1 MGKKTLIYKNDEID
15 IGEIFIILWNLKI
28 KITLIALIS
37 FVIFV
42 GYDNSRPKKPNVFK
56 NTLTIKSAKEN
67 EFFILK
73 SLQNEI
79 VNVNEFR
86 KDTLKKNLTDLTN
99 YDVTN
104 YDVTN
109 YDVTNYNV
117 RVLHR
122 FIEELLDYQELVS
135 VLKKNE
141 NIKKDISQ
149 LSEYDK
155 QQKLYGYTKL
165 FTVKKSPSETQ
176 NHEYTLRFTWQ
187 GDQGESIDILDQVLK
202 LVSMNLRASIL
213 KELEDNYKNEKEFI
227 VNRDLRRIKYLL
239 DQSELAKKLGII
251 SSVNKYNFDLST
263 NLDYSENNLV
273 IPYYLRGS
281 DAIDME
287 IDLFKNRKYLKL
299 KDIENKI
306 SLLQKRDIKFVD
318 YNIFLLDSKLQNANN
333 TLSLSLKILL
343 SLIIGV
349 VCALIFNAF
358 QSYQDTGKRRIN

>member
-56 NTLTIKSAKEN
+56 STLTIKSAKEN

-79 VNVNEFR
+79 VNVNEFG
-86 KDTLKKNLTDLTN
+86 KDTLKKNLT
-99 YDVTN
+99 
-104 YDVTN
+104 
-109 YDVTNYNV
+109 DVTNYNV

-141 NIKKDISQ
+141 NIKKDISE

-165 FTVKKSPSETQ
+165 FTVEKSPSETQ

-202 LVSMNLRASIL
+202 LALMNLRASIL
-213 KELEDNYKNEKEFI
+213 KELEDNYKNKKEFI

-251 SSVNKYNFDLST
+251 SSVNKYNTELST
-263 NLDYSENNLV
+263 NLDYSENNLA

-299 KDIENKI
+299 KVIENKI

-318 YNIFLLDSKLQNANN
+318 YNIFLLNSKLQNANN

-349 VCALIFNAF
+349 VCAFIFNAF
-358 QSYQDTGKRRIN
+358 QSYQDTGKRRTN

>member
-56 NTLTIKSAKEN
+56 STLTIKSAKEN

-79 VNVNEFR
+79 VNVNEFG
-86 KDTLKKNLTDLTN
+86 KDTLKKNLT
-99 YDVTN
+99 
-104 YDVTN
+104 
-109 YDVTNYNV
+109 DVTNYNV

-141 NIKKDISQ
+141 NIKKDISE

-165 FTVKKSPSETQ
+165 FTVEKSPSETQ

-202 LVSMNLRASIL
+202 LASMNLRASIL

-251 SSVNKYNFDLST
+251 SSVNKYNFDLSK
-263 NLDYSENNLV
+263 NLDYSENNLA

-299 KDIENKI
+299 EDIENKI

-318 YNIFLLDSKLQNANN
+318 YNIFLLNSKLQNANN

-349 VCALIFNAF
+349 VCAFIFNAF
-358 QSYQDTGKRRIN
+358 QSYQDTGKRRTN

>member
-56 NTLTIKSAKEN
+56 STLTIKSAKEN

-79 VNVNEFR
+79 VNVNEFG
-86 KDTLKKNLTDLTN
+86 KDTLKKNLT
-99 YDVTN
+99 
-104 YDVTN
+104 
-109 YDVTNYNV
+109 DVTNYNV

-141 NIKKDISQ
+141 NIKKDISE

-165 FTVKKSPSETQ
+165 FTVEKSPSETQ

-202 LVSMNLRASIL
+202 LALMNLRASIL
-213 KELEDNYKNEKEFI
+213 KELEDNYKNKKEFI

-251 SSVNKYNFDLST
+251 SSVNKYNFDLSK
-263 NLDYSENNLV
+263 NLDYSENNLA

-299 KDIENKI
+299 EDIENKI

-318 YNIFLLDSKLQNANN
+318 YNIFLLDSKLQNVNN
-333 TLSLSLKILL
+333 TLSLSLTILL

-349 VCALIFNAF
+349 VCAFIFNAF
-358 QSYQDTGKRRIN
+358 QSYQDTGKRRTN

>member
-1 MGKKTLIYKNDEID
+1 MGKKTLIYKNGEID
-15 IGEIFIILWNLKI
+15 LGEIFKILWNLKI
-28 KITLIALIS
+28 KIALIALIS
-37 FVIFV
+37 FVIII
-42 GYDNSRPKKPNVFK
+42 GYDNSKPEEPNVFK

-79 VNVNEFR
+79 VNVNEFG
-86 KDTLKKNLTDLTN
+86 KDTLKKNLT
-99 YDVTN
+99 
-104 YDVTN
+104 
-109 YDVTNYNV
+109 DVTNYNV

-141 NIKKDISQ
+141 NIKKEISQ

-165 FTVKKSPSETQ
+165 FTVEKSPSETQ

-187 GDQGESIDILDQVLK
+187 GDQRESIDILDQVLK
-202 LVSMNLRASIL
+202 LASMNLRASIL

-251 SSVNKYNFDLST
+251 SSVNKYNFDLSK
-263 NLDYSENNLV
+263 NLDYSENNLA

-287 IDLFKNRKYLKL
+287 INLFKNRKYLEL
-299 KDIENKI
+299 EDIENKI

-318 YNIFLLDSKLQNANN
+318 YNIFLLNSKLQNANN

-349 VCALIFNAF
+349 VCAFIFNAF
-358 QSYQDTGKRRIN
+358 QSYQDTGKRRTN

>member
-56 NTLTIKSAKEN
+56 STLTIKSAKEN

-79 VNVNEFR
+79 VNVNEFG
-86 KDTLKKNLTDLTN
+86 KDTLKKNLTD
-99 YDVTN
+99 
-104 YDVTN
+104 
-109 YDVTNYNV
+109 VTNYNV
-117 RVLHR
+117 KVLHR

-141 NIKKDISQ
+141 NIKKDISE

-165 FTVKKSPSETQ
+165 FTVEKSPSETQ

-187 GDQGESIDILDQVLK
+187 GDQRESIDILDQVLK
-202 LVSMNLRASIL
+202 LASMNLRASIL
-213 KELEDNYKNEKEFI
+213 KELEDNYKNKKEFI

-251 SSVNKYNFDLST
+251 SSVNKYNFDLSK
-263 NLDYSENNLV
+263 NLDYSENNLA

-299 KDIENKI
+299 EDIENKI

-318 YNIFLLDSKLQNANN
+318 YNIFLLNSKLQNANN

-349 VCALIFNAF
+349 VCAFIFNAF
-358 QSYQDTGKRRIN
+358 QSYQDTGKRRTN

>member
-1 MGKKTLIYKNDEID
+1 MGKKNLIYKNDEID
-15 IGEIFIILWNLKI
+15 IGKIFIILWNLKI

-56 NTLTIKSAKEN
+56 STLTIKSAKEN

-79 VNVNEFR
+79 DNVNRFK
-86 KDTLKKNLTDLTN
+86 KDTLKGNLT
-99 YDVTN
+99 Y
-104 YDVTN
+104 
-109 YDVTNYNV
+109 VTNYNV
-117 RVLHR
+117 KVLHR

-141 NIKKDISQ
+141 NIKKNISQ

-165 FTVKKSPSETQ
+165 FTVEKSPSETQ

-187 GDQGESIDILDQVLK
+187 GDQRESMDILDEVLK
-202 LVSMNLRASIL
+202 LASMNLRASIL

-251 SSVNKYNFDLST
+251 RSVNEYNLDLST
-263 NLDYSENNLV
+263 NLDFSENNLA

-299 KDIENKI
+299 KVIENKI

-358 QSYQDTGKRRIN
+358 QSYQDTGKRRTN

>member
-86 KDTLKKNLTDLTN
+86 KDTLKKNLTD
-99 YDVTN
+99 
-104 YDVTN
+104 
-109 YDVTNYNV
+109 VTNYNV

-135 VLKKNE
+135 VLIKNE

-165 FTVKKSPSETQ
+165 FTVEKSPSETQ

-187 GDQGESIDILDQVLK
+187 GDQKESIDILDQVLK
-202 LVSMNLRASIL
+202 LASMNLRASIL
-213 KELEDNYKNEKEFI
+213 KELEDNYKNEKEFL

-251 SSVNKYNFDLST
+251 TSVNKYNTELST
-263 NLDYSENNLV
+263 NLDYSENNLA

-299 KDIENKI
+299 EDIEKKI

-318 YNIFLLDSKLQNANN
+318 YNIFLLDSKLQNVNN
-333 TLSLSLKILL
+333 TLSLTILL

-349 VCALIFNAF
+349 VCAFIFNAF
-358 QSYQDTGKRRIN
+358 QSYQDTGKRRTN

>member
-1 MGKKTLIYKNDEID
+1 MGKKNLIYKNDEID

-56 NTLTIKSAKEN
+56 STLTIKSAKEN

-79 VNVNEFR
+79 DNVNRFK
-86 KDTLKKNLTDLTN
+86 KDTLKGNLT
-99 YDVTN
+99 Y
-104 YDVTN
+104 
-109 YDVTNYNV
+109 VTNYNV
-117 RVLHR
+117 KVLHR

-135 VLKKNE
+135 VLKNNE

-155 QQKLYGYTKL
+155 KQKLYGYTKL
-165 FTVKKSPSETQ
+165 FTVEMSPSETQ

-187 GDQGESIDILDQVLK
+187 GDQKESIDILDQVLK
-202 LVSMNLRASIL
+202 LASMNLRASIL

-251 SSVNKYNFDLST
+251 RSVNKYNLDLST
-263 NLDYSENNLV
+263 NLDFSENNLA

-287 IDLFKNRKYLKL
+287 INLFKNRKYLEL
-299 KDIENKI
+299 EDIENKI
-306 SLLQKRDIKFVD
+306 SLLQKKDIKFVD
-318 YNIFLLDSKLQNANN
+318 YNIFLLDSKLQNVNN
-333 TLSLSLKILL
+333 TLSLSLTILL

-349 VCALIFNAF
+349 VCAFIFNAF
-358 QSYQDTGKRRIN
+358 QSYQDTGKRRTN

>member
-56 NTLTIKSAKEN
+56 STLTIKSAKEN

-79 VNVNEFR
+79 VNVNEFG
-86 KDTLKKNLTDLTN
+86 KDTLKKNLT
-99 YDVTN
+99 
-104 YDVTN
+104 
-109 YDVTNYNV
+109 DVTNYNV

-135 VLKKNE
+135 VLKNNE

-155 QQKLYGYTKL
+155 KQKLYGYTKL
-165 FTVKKSPSETQ
+165 FTVEMSPSETQ

-202 LVSMNLRASIL
+202 LALMNLRASIL
-213 KELEDNYKNEKEFI
+213 KELEDNYKNKKEFI

-251 SSVNKYNFDLST
+251 SSVNKYNFDLSK
-263 NLDYSENNLV
+263 NLDYSENNLA

-299 KDIENKI
+299 EDIENKI

-318 YNIFLLDSKLQNANN
+318 YNIFLLNSKLQNANN

-358 QSYQDTGKRRIN
+358 QSYQDTGKRRTN

>member
-15 IGEIFIILWNLKI
+15 IGKIFIILWNLKI

-79 VNVNEFR
+79 VNVTKFK
-86 KDTLKKNLTDLTN
+86 KDTLRENLT
-99 YDVTN
+99 
-104 YDVTN
+104 
-109 YDVTNYNV
+109 DVTNYNV
-117 RVLHR
+117 KVLHR

-141 NIKKDISQ
+141 NIKKNISQ

-165 FTVKKSPSETQ
+165 FTVEKSPSETQ

-187 GDQGESIDILDQVLK
+187 GDQRESIDILDQVLK
-202 LVSMNLRASIL
+202 LALMNLRASIL

-251 SSVNKYNFDLST
+251 RSVNEYNLDLST
-263 NLDYSENNLV
+263 NLDFSENNLA

-287 IDLFKNRKYLKL
+287 INLFKNRKYSELE
-299 KDIENKI
+299 DIENKI
-306 SLLQKRDIKFVD
+306 SLLQKRDIEFVD
-318 YNIFLLDSKLQNANN
+318 YNIFLLDSKLQNVNN
-333 TLSLSLKILL
+333 TLSLSLTILL

-349 VCALIFNAF
+349 VCAFIFNAF
-358 QSYQDTGKRRIN
+358 QSYQDTGKRRTN

>member
-79 VNVNEFR
+79 VNVNEFG
-86 KDTLKKNLTDLTN
+86 KDTLKKNLTD
-99 YDVTN
+99 
-104 YDVTN
+104 
-109 YDVTNYNV
+109 VTNYNV
-117 RVLHR
+117 KVLHR

-165 FTVKKSPSETQ
+165 FTVEKSPSETQ

-187 GDQGESIDILDQVLK
+187 GDQRESIDILDQVLK
-202 LVSMNLRASIL
+202 LASMNLRASIL
-213 KELEDNYKNEKEFI
+213 KELEDNYKNEKELSNLQCWALTCESFFDSEEWVWLYDHVGYSGDYEFI
-227 VNRDLRRIKYLL
+227 YF
-239 DQSELAKKLGII
+239 E
-251 SSVNKYNFDLST
+251 
-263 NLDYSENNLV
+263 
-273 IPYYLRGS
+273 
-281 DAIDME
+281 
-287 IDLFKNRKYLKL
+287 
-299 KDIENKI
+299 
-306 SLLQKRDIKFVD
+306 
-318 YNIFLLDSKLQNANN
+318 
-333 TLSLSLKILL
+333 
-343 SLIIGV
+343 
-349 VCALIFNAF
+349 
-358 QSYQDTGKRRIN
+358 

>member
-1 MGKKTLIYKNDEID
+1 MAKKTLIYRNNEID
-15 IGEIFIILWNLKI
+15 LGEIFKILWNLKI
-28 KITLIALIS
+28 KIALIALIS
-37 FVIFV
+37 FVIII
-42 GYDNSRPKKPNVFK
+42 GYDNSKPEEPNVFK

-79 VNVNEFR
+79 VNVNKFK
-86 KDTLKKNLTDLTN
+86 KDTLRENLT
-99 YDVTN
+99 
-104 YDVTN
+104 
-109 YDVTNYNV
+109 DVTNYNV
-117 RVLHR
+117 KVLHR
-122 FIEELLDYQELVS
+122 FIEELLDYQELLS

-165 FTVKKSPSETQ
+165 FTVEKSPSETQ

-187 GDQGESIDILDQVLK
+187 GDQRESIDILDQVLK
-202 LVSMNLRASIL
+202 LASMNLRASIL
-213 KELEDNYKNEKEFI
+213 KELEDNYKNEKEFL

-251 SSVNKYNFDLST
+251 SSVNKYNTELST
-263 NLDYSENNLV
+263 NLDYSENNLA

-287 IDLFKNRKYLKL
+287 IDLFKNRKYLM
-299 KDIENKI
+299 EN
-306 SLLQKRDIKFVD
+306 V
-318 YNIFLLDSKLQNANN
+318 
-333 TLSLSLKILL
+333 
-343 SLIIGV
+343 
-349 VCALIFNAF
+349 
-358 QSYQDTGKRRIN
+358 

>member
-79 VNVNEFR
+79 VNVNKFK
-86 KDTLKKNLTDLTN
+86 KDTLRENLT
-99 YDVTN
+99 
-104 YDVTN
+104 
-109 YDVTNYNV
+109 DVTNYNV
-117 RVLHR
+117 KVLHR

-141 NIKKDISQ
+141 NIKKDISE

-165 FTVKKSPSETQ
+165 FTVEKSPSETQ

-202 LVSMNLRASIL
+202 LALMNLRASIL
-213 KELEDNYKNEKEFI
+213 KELEDNYKNKKEFI

-251 SSVNKYNFDLST
+251 RSVNKYNLDLST
-263 NLDYSENNLV
+263 NLDFSENNLA

-299 KDIENKI
+299 KVIENKI

-318 YNIFLLDSKLQNANN
+318 YNIFLLNSKLQNANN

-358 QSYQDTGKRRIN
+358 QSYQDTGKRRTN

>member
-56 NTLTIKSAKEN
+56 STLTIKSAKEN

-79 VNVNEFR
+79 VNVNKFK
-86 KDTLKKNLTDLTN
+86 KDTLRENLT
-99 YDVTN
+99 
-104 YDVTN
+104 
-109 YDVTNYNV
+109 DVTNYNV
-117 RVLHR
+117 KVLHR

-165 FTVKKSPSETQ
+165 FTVEKSPSETQ

-187 GDQGESIDILDQVLK
+187 GDQRESIDILDQVLK
-202 LVSMNLRASIL
+202 LALMNLRASIL
-213 KELEDNYKNEKEFI
+213 KELEDNYKNKKEFI

-239 DQSELAKKLGII
+239 DM
-251 SSVNKYNFDLST
+251 Y
-263 NLDYSENNLV
+263 
-273 IPYYLRGS
+273 
-281 DAIDME
+281 
-287 IDLFKNRKYLKL
+287 
-299 KDIENKI
+299 
-306 SLLQKRDIKFVD
+306 
-318 YNIFLLDSKLQNANN
+318 
-333 TLSLSLKILL
+333 ILP
-343 SLIIGV
+343 
-349 VCALIFNAF
+349 
-358 QSYQDTGKRRIN
+358 

>member
-56 NTLTIKSAKEN
+56 STLTIKSAKEN

-79 VNVNEFR
+79 VNVNEFG
-86 KDTLKKNLTDLTN
+86 KDTLKKNLT
-99 YDVTN
+99 
-104 YDVTN
+104 
-109 YDVTNYNV
+109 DVTNYNV

-141 NIKKDISQ
+141 NIKKDISE

-165 FTVKKSPSETQ
+165 FTVEKSPSETQ
-176 NHEYTLRFTWQ
+176 NHEYILRFTWQ
-187 GDQGESIDILDQVLK
+187 GDQRESIDILDQVLK
-202 LVSMNLRASIL
+202 LASMNLRASIL
-213 KELEDNYKNEKEFI
+213 KELEDNYKNEKEFL

-251 SSVNKYNFDLST
+251 SSVNKYNTELST
-263 NLDYSENNLV
+263 NLDYSENNLA

-299 KDIENKI
+299 KVIENKI

-318 YNIFLLDSKLQNANN
+318 YNIFLLNSKLQNANN

-349 VCALIFNAF
+349 VCAFIFNAF
-358 QSYQDTGKRRIN
+358 QSYQDTGKRRTN

>member
-15 IGEIFIILWNLKI
+15 IGKIFIILWNLKI

-56 NTLTIKSAKEN
+56 NTLTIKSSKEN

-79 VNVNEFR
+79 ANVNKLE
-86 KDTLKKNLTDLTN
+86 KDTLSESLT
-99 YDVTN
+99 
-104 YDVTN
+104 
-109 YDVTNYNV
+109 DVTNYNV
-117 RVLHR
+117 KILHR

-135 VLKKNE
+135 VLKNNE

-155 QQKLYGYTKL
+155 KQKLYGYTKL
-165 FTVKKSPSETQ
+165 FTVEMSPSETQ

-187 GDQGESIDILDQVLK
+187 GDQKESIDILDQVLK
-202 LVSMNLRASIL
+202 LASMNLRASIL

-263 NLDYSENNLV
+263 NLDYSENNLA

-299 KDIENKI
+299 KVIENKI

-349 VCALIFNAF
+349 VCAFIFNAF
-358 QSYQDTGKRRIN
+358 QSYQDTGKRRTN

>member
-28 KITLIALIS
+28 KIPLIALIS

-56 NTLTIKSAKEN
+56 STLTIKSAKEN

-79 VNVNEFR
+79 VNVNEFG
-86 KDTLKKNLTDLTN
+86 KDTLKKNLT
-99 YDVTN
+99 
-104 YDVTN
+104 
-109 YDVTNYNV
+109 DVTNYNV

-141 NIKKDISQ
+141 NIKKDISE

-165 FTVKKSPSETQ
+165 FTVEKSPSETQ

-187 GDQGESIDILDQVLK
+187 GDQRESIDILDQVLK
-202 LVSMNLRASIL
+202 LASMNLRASIL
-213 KELEDNYKNEKEFI
+213 KKLEDNYKNEKEFI

-251 SSVNKYNFDLST
+251 SSVNKYNFDLSK
-263 NLDYSENNLV
+263 NLDYSENNLA

-299 KDIENKI
+299 EDIENKI

-318 YNIFLLDSKLQNANN
+318 YNIFLLNSKLQNANN

-349 VCALIFNAF
+349 V
-358 QSYQDTGKRRIN
+358 

>member
-56 NTLTIKSAKEN
+56 STLTIKSAKEN

-79 VNVNEFR
+79 VNVNEFG
-86 KDTLKKNLTDLTN
+86 KDTLKKNLT
-99 YDVTN
+99 
-104 YDVTN
+104 
-109 YDVTNYNV
+109 DVTNYNV

-141 NIKKDISQ
+141 NIKKDISE

-165 FTVKKSPSETQ
+165 FTVEKSPSETQ

-187 GDQGESIDILDQVLK
+187 GDQRESIDILDQVLK
-202 LVSMNLRASIL
+202 LALMNLRASIL

-251 SSVNKYNFDLST
+251 RSVNKYNLDLST
-263 NLDYSENNLV
+263 NLDFSENNLA

-287 IDLFKNRKYLKL
+287 INLFKNRKYSELE
-299 KDIENKI
+299 DIENKI
-306 SLLQKRDIKFVD
+306 SLLQKRDIEFVD
-318 YNIFLLDSKLQNANN
+318 YNIFLLDSKLQNVNN
-333 TLSLSLKILL
+333 TLSLSLTILL

-358 QSYQDTGKRRIN
+358 QSYQDTGKRRTN

>member
-15 IGEIFIILWNLKI
+15 IGKIFIILWNLKI

-56 NTLTIKSAKEN
+56 NTLTIKSSKEN

-79 VNVNEFR
+79 ANVNKLE
-86 KDTLKKNLTDLTN
+86 KDTLSESLT
-99 YDVTN
+99 
-104 YDVTN
+104 
-109 YDVTNYNV
+109 DVTNYNV
-117 RVLHR
+117 KILHR

-165 FTVKKSPSETQ
+165 FTVEKSPSETQ

-187 GDQGESIDILDQVLK
+187 GDQRESIDILDQVLK
-202 LVSMNLRASIL
+202 LASMNLRASIL

-251 SSVNKYNFDLST
+251 RSVNKYNLDLST
-263 NLDYSENNLV
+263 NLDFSENNLA

-287 IDLFKNRKYLKL
+287 INLFKNRKYLEL
-299 KDIENKI
+299 EDIENKI

-358 QSYQDTGKRRIN
+358 QSYQDTGKRRTN

>member
-1 MGKKTLIYKNDEID
+1 MGKKTLIYKNGEID
-15 IGEIFIILWNLKI
+15 LGEIFKILWNLKI

-56 NTLTIKSAKEN
+56 STLTIKSAKEN

-79 VNVNEFR
+79 VNVNEFG
-86 KDTLKKNLTDLTN
+86 KDTLKKNLT
-99 YDVTN
+99 
-104 YDVTN
+104 
-109 YDVTNYNV
+109 DVTNYNV

-141 NIKKDISQ
+141 NIKKDISE

-165 FTVKKSPSETQ
+165 FTVEKSPSETQ

-202 LVSMNLRASIL
+202 LALMNLRASIL
-213 KELEDNYKNEKEFI
+213 KELEDNYKNKKEFI

-251 SSVNKYNFDLST
+251 RSVNKYNLDLST
-263 NLDYSENNLV
+263 NLDFSENNLA

-287 IDLFKNRKYLKL
+287 INLFKNRKYLEL
-299 KDIENKI
+299 EEIENKI

-318 YNIFLLDSKLQNANN
+318 YNIFLLDSKLQNVNN
-333 TLSLSLKILL
+333 TLSLSLIILL

-349 VCALIFNAF
+349 VCAFIFNAF
-358 QSYQDTGKRRIN
+358 QSYQDTGKRRTN

>member
-15 IGEIFIILWNLKI
+15 IGKIFIILWNLKI

-56 NTLTIKSAKEN
+56 STLTIKSAKEN

-79 VNVNEFR
+79 ANVNKLE
-86 KDTLKKNLTDLTN
+86 KDTLSESLT
-99 YDVTN
+99 
-104 YDVTN
+104 
-109 YDVTNYNV
+109 DVTNYNV
-117 RVLHR
+117 KILHR

-135 VLKKNE
+135 VLKNNE

-155 QQKLYGYTKL
+155 KQKLYGYTKL
-165 FTVKKSPSETQ
+165 FTVEKSPSETQ

-187 GDQGESIDILDQVLK
+187 GDQKESIDILDQVLK
-202 LVSMNLRASIL
+202 LASMNLRASIL

-251 SSVNKYNFDLST
+251 RSVNKYNLDLST
-263 NLDYSENNLV
+263 NLYFPENNLA

-287 IDLFKNRKYLKL
+287 INLFKNRKYLEL
-299 KDIENKI
+299 EDIENKI
-306 SLLQKRDIKFVD
+306 SLLQKKDIKFVD
-318 YNIFLLDSKLQNANN
+318 YNIFLLDSKLQNVNN
-333 TLSLSLKILL
+333 TLSLSLTILL

-349 VCALIFNAF
+349 VCAFIFNAF
-358 QSYQDTGKRRIN
+358 QSYQDTGKRRTN

>member
-56 NTLTIKSAKEN
+56 NTLTIKSSKEN

-79 VNVNEFR
+79 ANVNKLE
-86 KDTLKKNLTDLTN
+86 KDTLSESLT
-99 YDVTN
+99 
-104 YDVTN
+104 
-109 YDVTNYNV
+109 DVTNYNV
-117 RVLHR
+117 KVLHR

-165 FTVKKSPSETQ
+165 FTVEKSPSETQ

-202 LVSMNLRASIL
+202 LALMNLRASIL
-213 KELEDNYKNEKEFI
+213 KELEDNYKNEKEFL

-251 SSVNKYNFDLST
+251 RSVNKYNLDLST
-263 NLDYSENNLV
+263 NLDFSENNLA

-287 IDLFKNRKYLKL
+287 INLFKNRKYSELE
-299 KDIENKI
+299 DIENKI
-306 SLLQKRDIKFVD
+306 SLLQKRDIEFVD
-318 YNIFLLDSKLQNANN
+318 YNIFLLDSKLQNVNN
-333 TLSLSLKILL
+333 TLSLSLTILL

-349 VCALIFNAF
+349 VCAFIFNAF
-358 QSYQDTGKRRIN
+358 QSYQDTGKRRTN

>member
-56 NTLTIKSAKEN
+56 STLTIKSAKEN

-79 VNVNEFR
+79 VNVNKFK
-86 KDTLKKNLTDLTN
+86 KDTLRENLT
-99 YDVTN
+99 
-104 YDVTN
+104 
-109 YDVTNYNV
+109 DVTNYNV
-117 RVLHR
+117 KVLHR

-165 FTVKKSPSETQ
+165 FTVEKSPSETQ

-187 GDQGESIDILDQVLK
+187 GDQRESIDILDQVLK
-202 LVSMNLRASIL
+202 LALMNLRASIL

-251 SSVNKYNFDLST
+251 RSVNKYNLDLST
-263 NLDYSENNLV
+263 NLYFPENNLA

-287 IDLFKNRKYLKL
+287 INLFKNRKYLEL
-299 KDIENKI
+299 EEIENKI

-318 YNIFLLDSKLQNANN
+318 YNIFLLDSKLQNVNN
-333 TLSLSLKILL
+333 TLSLSLTILL

-349 VCALIFNAF
+349 VCAFIFNAF
-358 QSYQDTGKRRIN
+358 QSYQDTGKRRTN

>member
-79 VNVNEFR
+79 VNVNKFK
-86 KDTLKKNLTDLTN
+86 KDTLRENLT
-99 YDVTN
+99 
-104 YDVTN
+104 
-109 YDVTNYNV
+109 DVTNYNV
-117 RVLHR
+117 KVLHR

-165 FTVKKSPSETQ
+165 FTVEKSPSETQ

-187 GDQGESIDILDQVLK
+187 GDQRESIDILDQVLK
-202 LVSMNLRASIL
+202 LASMNLRASIL

-239 DQSELAKKLGII
+239 
-251 SSVNKYNFDLST
+251 
-263 NLDYSENNLV
+263 
-273 IPYYLRGS
+273 
-281 DAIDME
+281 
-287 IDLFKNRKYLKL
+287 
-299 KDIENKI
+299 
-306 SLLQKRDIKFVD
+306 
-318 YNIFLLDSKLQNANN
+318 SK
-333 TLSLSLKILL
+333 
-343 SLIIGV
+343 
-349 VCALIFNAF
+349 
-358 QSYQDTGKRRIN
+358 

>member
-56 NTLTIKSAKEN
+56 STLTIKSAKEN

-79 VNVNEFR
+79 VNVNEFG
-86 KDTLKKNLTDLTN
+86 KDTLKKNLT
-99 YDVTN
+99 
-104 YDVTN
+104 
-109 YDVTNYNV
+109 DVTNYNV

-141 NIKKDISQ
+141 NIKKDISE

-165 FTVKKSPSETQ
+165 FTVEKSPSETQ
-176 NHEYTLRFTWQ
+176 NHEYILRFTWQ
-187 GDQGESIDILDQVLK
+187 GDQRESIDILDQVLK
-202 LVSMNLRASIL
+202 LASMNLRASIL
-213 KELEDNYKNEKEFI
+213 KELEDNYKNKKEFI

-251 SSVNKYNFDLST
+251 SSVNKYNFDLSK
-263 NLDYSENNLV
+263 NLDYSENNLA

-299 KDIENKI
+299 EDIENKI

-318 YNIFLLDSKLQNANN
+318 YNIFLLNSKLQNANN

-349 VCALIFNAF
+349 VCAFIFNAF
-358 QSYQDTGKRRIN
+358 QSYQDTGKRRTN

>member
-15 IGEIFIILWNLKI
+15 IGKIFIILWNLKI

-56 NTLTIKSAKEN
+56 STLTIKSAKEN

-79 VNVNEFR
+79 VNVNKFK
-86 KDTLKKNLTDLTN
+86 KDTLRENLT
-99 YDVTN
+99 
-104 YDVTN
+104 
-109 YDVTNYNV
+109 DVTNYNV
-117 RVLHR
+117 KVLHR

-141 NIKKDISQ
+141 NIKKNISQ

-165 FTVKKSPSETQ
+165 FTVEKSPSETQ

-187 GDQGESIDILDQVLK
+187 GDQKESIDILDQVLK
-202 LVSMNLRASIL
+202 LASMNLRASIL
-213 KELEDNYKNEKEFI
+213 KELEDNYKNEKEFL

-251 SSVNKYNFDLST
+251 SSVNKYNTELST
-263 NLDYSENNLV
+263 NLDYSENNLA

-299 KDIENKI
+299 KVIENKI

-349 VCALIFNAF
+349 VCAFIFNAF
-358 QSYQDTGKRRIN
+358 QSYQDTGKRRTN

>member
-56 NTLTIKSAKEN
+56 STLTIKSAKEN

-79 VNVNEFR
+79 VNVNEFG
-86 KDTLKKNLTDLTN
+86 KDTLKKNLT
-99 YDVTN
+99 
-104 YDVTN
+104 
-109 YDVTNYNV
+109 DVTNYNV

-165 FTVKKSPSETQ
+165 FTVEKSPSETQ

-187 GDQGESIDILDQVLK
+187 GDQRESIDILDQVLK
-202 LVSMNLRASIL
+202 LALMNLRASIL

-251 SSVNKYNFDLST
+251 RSVNKYNLDLST
-263 NLDYSENNLV
+263 NLDFSENNLA

-287 IDLFKNRKYLKL
+287 INLFKNRKYSELE
-299 KDIENKI
+299 DIENKI
-306 SLLQKRDIKFVD
+306 SLLQKRDIEFVD
-318 YNIFLLDSKLQNANN
+318 YNIFLLDSKLQNVNN
-333 TLSLSLKILL
+333 TLSLSLTILL

-349 VCALIFNAF
+349 VCAFIFNAF
-358 QSYQDTGKRRIN
+358 QSYQDTGKRRTN

>member
-56 NTLTIKSAKEN
+56 STLTIKSAKEN

-79 VNVNEFR
+79 VNVNEFG
-86 KDTLKKNLTDLTN
+86 KDTLKKNLT
-99 YDVTN
+99 
-104 YDVTN
+104 
-109 YDVTNYNV
+109 DVTNYNV

-141 NIKKDISQ
+141 NIKKDISE

-165 FTVKKSPSETQ
+165 FTVEKSPSETQ

-202 LVSMNLRASIL
+202 LALMNLRASIL
-213 KELEDNYKNEKEFI
+213 KELEDNYKNKKEFI

-251 SSVNKYNFDLST
+251 RSVNKYNLDLST
-263 NLDYSENNLV
+263 NLDFSENNLA

-287 IDLFKNRKYLKL
+287 INLFKNRKYLEL
-299 KDIENKI
+299 EEIENKI

-318 YNIFLLDSKLQNANN
+318 YNIFLLNSKLQNANN

-349 VCALIFNAF
+349 VCAFIFNAF
-358 QSYQDTGKRRIN
+358 QSYQDTGKRRTN

>member
-56 NTLTIKSAKEN
+56 STLTIKSAKEN

-79 VNVNEFR
+79 DNVNRFK
-86 KDTLKKNLTDLTN
+86 KDTLKGNLT
-99 YDVTN
+99 Y
-104 YDVTN
+104 
-109 YDVTNYNV
+109 VTNYNV
-117 RVLHR
+117 KVLHR

-141 NIKKDISQ
+141 NIKKNISQ

-165 FTVKKSPSETQ
+165 FTVEKSPSETQ

-187 GDQGESIDILDQVLK
+187 GDQRESMDILDEVLK
-202 LVSMNLRASIL
+202 LASMNLRASIL

-251 SSVNKYNFDLST
+251 RSVNEYNLDLST
-263 NLDYSENNLV
+263 NLDLSENNLA

-287 IDLFKNRKYLKL
+287 INLFKNRKYLEL
-299 KDIENKI
+299 EDIENKI
-306 SLLQKRDIKFVD
+306 SLLQKKDIKFVD
-318 YNIFLLDSKLQNANN
+318 YNIFLLDSKLQNVNN
-333 TLSLSLKILL
+333 TLSLSLTILL

-349 VCALIFNAF
+349 VCAFIFNAF
-358 QSYQDTGKRRIN
+358 QSYQDTGKRRTN

>member
-1 MGKKTLIYKNDEID
+1 MGKKTLIYRNNEID
-15 IGEIFIILWNLKI
+15 LGEIFKILWNLKI

-56 NTLTIKSAKEN
+56 STLTIKSAKEN

-79 VNVNEFR
+79 VNVNEFG
-86 KDTLKKNLTDLTN
+86 KDTLKKNLT
-99 YDVTN
+99 
-104 YDVTN
+104 
-109 YDVTNYNV
+109 DVTNYNV

-135 VLKKNE
+135 ILKKNE

-165 FTVKKSPSETQ
+165 FTVEKSPSETQ

-187 GDQGESIDILDQVLK
+187 GDQRESIDILDQVLK
-202 LVSMNLRASIL
+202 LASMNLRASIL
-213 KELEDNYKNEKEFI
+213 KELEDNYKNKKEFI

-251 SSVNKYNFDLST
+251 RSVNKYNLDLST
-263 NLDYSENNLV
+263 NLDFSENNLA

-287 IDLFKNRKYLKL
+287 INLFKNRKYLEL
-299 KDIENKI
+299 EEIENKI

-318 YNIFLLDSKLQNANN
+318 YNIFLLNSKLQNANN

-349 VCALIFNAF
+349 VCAFIFNAF
-358 QSYQDTGKRRIN
+358 QSYQDTGKRRTN

>member
-15 IGEIFIILWNLKI
+15 IGKIFIILWNLKI

-56 NTLTIKSAKEN
+56 STLTIKSAKEN

-79 VNVNEFR
+79 VNVNKFK
-86 KDTLKKNLTDLTN
+86 KDTLRENLT
-99 YDVTN
+99 
-104 YDVTN
+104 
-109 YDVTNYNV
+109 DVTNYNV
-117 RVLHR
+117 KVLHR

-165 FTVKKSPSETQ
+165 FTVEKSPSETQ

-187 GDQGESIDILDQVLK
+187 GDQRESIDILDQVLK
-202 LVSMNLRASIL
+202 LASMNLRASIL

-251 SSVNKYNFDLST
+251 SSVNKYNTELST
-263 NLDYSENNLV
+263 NLDYSENNLA

-299 KDIENKI
+299 KVIENKI

-318 YNIFLLDSKLQNANN
+318 YNIFLLDSKLQNVNN
-333 TLSLSLKILL
+333 TLSLSLIILL
-343 SLIIGV
+343 SLITGV
-349 VCALIFNAF
+349 VCAFIFNAF
-358 QSYQDTGKRRIN
+358 QSYQDTGKRRTN

>member
-56 NTLTIKSAKEN
+56 STLTIKSAKEN

-79 VNVNEFR
+79 VNITKFK
-86 KDTLKKNLTDLTN
+86 KDTLRENLT
-99 YDVTN
+99 
-104 YDVTN
+104 
-109 YDVTNYNV
+109 DVTNYNV
-117 RVLHR
+117 KVLHR
-122 FIEELLDYQELVS
+122 FIEELLDYQELLS

-165 FTVKKSPSETQ
+165 FTVEKSPSETQ

-187 GDQGESIDILDQVLK
+187 GDQRESIDILDQVLK
-202 LVSMNLRASIL
+202 LASMNLRASIL

-251 SSVNKYNFDLST
+251 RSVNEYNLDLST
-263 NLDYSENNLV
+263 NLDFSENNLA

-287 IDLFKNRKYLKL
+287 INLFKNRKYLEL
-299 KDIENKI
+299 EDIENKI
-306 SLLQKRDIKFVD
+306 SLLQKKDIKFVD
-318 YNIFLLDSKLQNANN
+318 YNIFLLDSKLQNVNN
-333 TLSLSLKILL
+333 TLSLSLTILL

-349 VCALIFNAF
+349 VCAFIFNAF
-358 QSYQDTGKRRIN
+358 QSYQDTGKRRTN

>member
-56 NTLTIKSAKEN
+56 STLTIKSAKEN

-79 VNVNEFR
+79 VNVNEFG
-86 KDTLKKNLTDLTN
+86 KDTLKKNLT
-99 YDVTN
+99 
-104 YDVTN
+104 
-109 YDVTNYNV
+109 DVTNYNV

-141 NIKKDISQ
+141 NIKKDISE

-165 FTVKKSPSETQ
+165 FTVEKSPSETQ

-202 LVSMNLRASIL
+202 LALMNLRASIL
-213 KELEDNYKNEKEFI
+213 KELEDNYKNKKEFI

-251 SSVNKYNFDLST
+251 SSVNKYNFDLSK
-263 NLDYSENNLV
+263 NLDYSENNLA

-299 KDIENKI
+299 EDIENKI

-318 YNIFLLDSKLQNANN
+318 YNIFLLNSKLQNANN

-349 VCALIFNAF
+349 VCAFIFNAF
-358 QSYQDTGKRRIN
+358 QSYQDTGKRRTN